1 MRSTTWLL
9 MSALMFTS
17 ISSVKSQEVKEE
29 VVYKYKERE
38 KIDLGDLEIKGNI
51 IAPGDITILER
62 DRKRFSR
69 PLYNKSEFDTE
80 IRQTVL
86 NFR

>member
-1 MRSTTWLL
+1 MRSGILFLT
-9 MSALMFTS
+9 SVLMFVS

-29 VVYKYKERE
+29 IVYKYKERE

-51 IAPGDITILER
+51 IAPGDITIMER